1 MLLISDA
8 KLRQFTLG
16 KEIMTFRILTISCK
30 VRVFREWWL

>member
-16 KEIMTFRILTISCK
+16 KEIMTSGLRDK
-30 VRVFREWWL
+30 VAD